1 MYDPECARLAKY
13 FLVDPD
19 PDEGIPATEANVASL
34 AQDIQDAIE
43 SWFSNKVDEA
53 REREEADASD
63 DKRY

>member
-1 MYDPECARLAKY
+1 MYDPECERLAKY

-43 SWFSNKVDEA
+43 SWFSNKVDEV
-53 REREEADASD
+53 REREDGL
-63 DKRY
+63 